1 MFLDHILIATNDL
14 DDSSEIMREIGFE
27 LTDKGIH
34 RDRGTAN
41 RLILFDGEYLELI
54 GVNDLETVKTNRADF
69 LQFLDRKQGLYMF
82 ALGDDDLKS
91 QADRLA
97 QNEIIT
103 SDVKDSRRFNTD
115 GSVAYEW
122 EYLSVDPIDSPG
134 SETFFIDHKSS
145 FTERY
150 GSDLDRKHSN
160 QINHISAIT
169 LFVNNVNKSCDQ
181 WSKVLGQQYSQTI
194 YSADLEA
201 QLYVFKTDNFQL
213 EIATAV
219 GPGVVSEHLDK
230 YGDSIGVLGLSTNNM
245 EHTGKVLSKYKSV
258 GQQDPM
264 FEIYEGLIIR
274 LDGSDLRLCDIDPI
288 I

>member
-14 DDSSEIMREIGFE
+14 DQSSEIMTKIGFE

-34 RDRGTAN
+34 RERGTGN
-41 RLILFDGEYLELI
+41 RLILFDGAYLELI
-54 GVNDLETVKTNRADF
+54 GVNDLETVKSNRADF

-82 ALGDDDLKS
+82 ALGDDDLNS
-91 QADRLA
+91 QTDRLA
-97 QNEIIT
+97 QNGIIT

-122 EYLSVDPIDSPG
+122 EYLSIDPLDSPG

-145 FTERY
+145 STDRY
-150 GSDLDRKHSN
+150 GADLERKHSN
-160 QINHISAIT
+160 GIDHISAIT
-169 LFVNNVNKSCDQ
+169 LFVNNVNQSCDQ
-181 WSKVLGQQYSQTI
+181 WSKILGKQYSQTI

-201 QLYVFKTDNFQL
+201 QLYVYKTDNFQL

-219 GPGVVSEHLDK
+219 ESGVVSKHLEK
-230 YGDSIGVLGLSTNNM
+230 YGDSIGMLTLHSNNID
-245 EHTGKVLSKYKSV
+245 HTTEVLSEYKSI
-258 GQQDPM
+258 GQQDLM
-264 FEIYEGLIIR
+264 FEVYDGLIIK
-274 LDGSDLRLCDIDPI
+274 LDSSEMRICDMYPI